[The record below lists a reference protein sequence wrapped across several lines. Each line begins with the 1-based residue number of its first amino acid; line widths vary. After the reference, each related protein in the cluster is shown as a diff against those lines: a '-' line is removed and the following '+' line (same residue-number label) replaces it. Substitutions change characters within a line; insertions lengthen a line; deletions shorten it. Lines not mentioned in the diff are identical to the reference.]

1 MGKKSENGWNHEKN
15 TCEICIKIVA
25 NFFLENSE
33 IGSDSKTLTSTTREQ
48 VELVFFNSEPVEL
61 GNTLYF
67 FTIFFLYLIFFSVK

>member
-48 VELVFFNSEPVEL
+48 VELVFLTRNQLNSEIHC
-61 GNTLYF
+61 
-67 FTIFFLYLIFFSVK
+67 IFLQFSFYI